1 MQLLLRLN
9 AVKAVKIYDISYFGI
24 NQCPK
29 LLGATGA
36 IYLTVYSTG
45 GPIEQ
50 QVVPMI
56 CNIPYQGK

>member
-1 MQLLLRLN
+1 MQLLLRLI

-29 LLGATGA
+29 LLGA